1 MRTYLIWS
9 LLLLTGWLT
18 LASWRADAI
27 PEKLSDY
34 GFFTGNPAEQK
45 PAPGVVP
52 YALNTPLFS
61 DYAEKLRFVKLPAGR
76 SVAYNDSSVLNFPE
90 GTTLIKT
97 FYYPT
102 DFRDPAKGRRL
113 METRLLV
120 HQANGWKAFE
130 YVWND
135 EQTDAFLEVA
145 GDTKTV
151 SYVDASGQTR
161 QHPYIIPNL
170 NQCKG
175 CHNRNEV
182 MTPIGPSV
190 RQLNGDLTYGAADT
204 ENQLTHWQKSGM
216 LTGMPSL
223 AKCPKAPVWN
233 DPKTGSLN
241 DRARIWLDINCA
253 HCHNPNGPAMISGL
267 NLSLSETD
275 PTALGILKTPVAAG
289 RGSGGH
295 PYDIVPGKPDES
307 ILIYRLT
314 STDPGE
320 MMPELGR
327 KTAHSESL
335 ALLRD
340 WIKTMK

>member
-1 MRTYLIWS
+1 MRTYIIWS
-9 LLLLTGWLT
+9 LLLLVGWLT
-18 LASWRADAI
+18 LASWRSDAI

-34 GFFTGNPAEQK
+34 GFFTGNPAAQK

-52 YALNTPLFS
+52 YSLNTPLFS

-76 SVAYNDSSVLNFPE
+76 SVTYNDSSVLNFPE

-97 FYYPT
+97 FYYPL
-102 DFRDPAKGRRL
+102 DFRNPAKGRRL

-120 HQANGWKAFE
+120 HQANGWKALD
-130 YVWND
+130 YIWND

-151 SYVDASGQTR
+151 SYIDAGGQTR
-161 QHPYIIPNL
+161 QHPYTIPNL

-182 MTPIGPSV
+182 MTPIGPSI
-190 RQLNGDLTYGAADT
+190 RQLNGDLAYGATGA

-216 LTGMPSL
+216 LTGLPSL
-223 AKCPKAPVWN
+223 ANCPKAPVWN

-253 HCHNPNGPAMISGL
+253 HCHNPKGPAMTSGL

-307 ILIYRLT
+307 ILIYRLA

-327 KTAHSESL
+327 KTTHSESI

-340 WIKTMK
+340 WIKAMK